1 MCKVYEKVD
10 PLLENESD
18 ICILKLITSVGFHF
32 STCFN

>member
-10 PLLENESD
+10 PLLQNENS
-18 ICILKLITSVGFHF
+18 ISIPKLIMRVGFHF